1 MMEQLGRDEQD
12 TIIATRNLSR
22 TYTMGTMQVPALN
35 RVTLNIKRGEFAAI
49 MGKSGSGKS
58 TLLHQLGLLDTP
70 TEGEITIDGAEISG
84 LSESERTR
92 FRLEKFGYV
101 FQEYAILPELTALEN
116 VYLPAM
122 ALGLSQGECAREG
135 MDALEK
141 VGLAERADHRP
152 REMSGGE
159 QQRVAIARAL
169 INKPKILFA
178 DEPTAN
184 LDSVSSR
191 QILELFRTLN
201 REIGQTILMVT
212 HELED
217 ADMVDRVIWLADGEV
232 VERGGEV
239 VRNRASGKA
248 RVNRSTAL

>member
-1 MMEQLGRDEQD
+1 MMERTERVEQVERDEQD

-22 TYTMGTMQVPALN
+22 TYTMGKMQMTALN
-35 RVTLNIKRGEFAAI
+35 RVTLDIRRGEFAAI

-70 TEGEITIDGAEISG
+70 TEGEIVIDEVEISG
-84 LSESERTR
+84 LSESEKTM

-101 FQEYAILPELTALEN
+101 FQEYAILPEMTALEN

-122 ALGLSQGECAREG
+122 ALGLSRDEYVTKG

-169 INKPKILFA
+169 INNPKILFA

-191 QILELFRTLN
+191 QILELFRALN
-201 REIGQTILMVT
+201 RDMGQTILMVT

-217 ADMVDRVIWLADGEV
+217 ADIVDRVIWLADGEV
-232 VERGGEV
+232 VDREG
-239 VRNRASGKA
+239 
-248 RVNRSTAL
+248 

>member
-1 MMEQLGRDEQD
+1 MRSGVIKMTKMEQD
-12 TIIATRNLSR
+12 TIITIRNLSR
-22 TYTMGTMQVPALN
+22 TYIMGTMQVPALN
-35 RVTLNIKRGEFAAI
+35 RVTLDIRRGEFATI

-70 TEGEITIDGAEISG
+70 TEGEIVIDGVEISG

-116 VYLPAM
+116 VYLPVM
-122 ALGLSQGECAREG
+122 ALGMSQDECATKG
-135 MDALEK
+135 MDALKK
-141 VGLAERADHRP
+141 VGLDGRANHRP
-152 REMSGGE
+152 RELSGGE
-159 QQRVAIARAL
+159 QQRVAIARAI

-191 QILELFRTLN
+191 QILKLFRALN
-201 REIGQTILMVT
+201 RDIGQTILMVT

-217 ADMVDRVIWLADGEV
+217 EEFVDRVIWLTDGEV
-232 VERGGEV
+232 VEREG
-239 VRNRASGKA
+239 
-248 RVNRSTAL
+248 

>member
-1 MMEQLGRDEQD
+1 MERDRQD

-22 TYTMGTMQVPALN
+22 TYTMGKVPVQALKN
-35 RVTLNIKRGEFAAI
+35 VTLDIGRGEFAAI

-70 TEGEITIDGAEISG
+70 TEGEITIDGVEISG
-84 LSESERTR
+84 LSDSESTR

-101 FQEYAILPELTALEN
+101 FQEYAILPEMTALEN

-122 ALGLSQGECAREG
+122 ALGLSQGECIRKG

-141 VGLAERADHRP
+141 VGLTERADHRP

-184 LDSVSSR
+184 LDSASSK
-191 QILELFRTLN
+191 QILDLFRELN
-201 REIGQTILMVT
+201 RDTGQTILMVT

-217 ADMVDRVIWLADGEV
+217 ADLVDRVIWLADGAVMDRE
-232 VERGGEV
+232 G
-239 VRNRASGKA
+239 
-248 RVNRSTAL
+248 

>member
-1 MMEQLGRDEQD
+1 MMEQAERVGRDEPD

-22 TYTMGTMQVPALN
+22 TYIMGKMQVTALN
-35 RVTLNIKRGEFAAI
+35 RVTLDIRRGEFAAI

-70 TEGEITIDGAEISG
+70 TEGEIVIDEAEISG
-84 LSESERTR
+84 LSESEKTM

-101 FQEYAILPELTALEN
+101 FQEYAILSEMTALEN

-122 ALGLSQGECAREG
+122 AMGLSRDECVTKG

-191 QILELFRTLN
+191 QILELFRALN
-201 REIGQTILMVT
+201 RDAGQTILMVT

-217 ADMVDRVIWLADGEV
+217 ADIVDRVIWLADGEV
-232 VERGGEV
+232 VER
-239 VRNRASGKA
+239 
-248 RVNRSTAL
+248 

>member
-1 MMEQLGRDEQD
+1 MTDMEQD
-12 TIIATRNLSR
+12 TIITTRNLSR
-22 TYTMGTMQVPALN
+22 TYIMGTMQVSALKK
-35 RVTLNIKRGEFAAI
+35 VTLDIRRAEFAAI

-58 TLLHQLGLLDTP
+58 TLLHQLGLIDTP
-70 TEGEITIDGAEISG
+70 TEGEIVIDGVEISG
-84 LSESERTR
+84 LSESEQTR

-122 ALGLSQGECAREG
+122 ALGLSQDECVTKG

-184 LDSVSSR
+184 LDSASSR
-191 QILELFRTLN
+191 QILELFRELN
-201 REIGQTILMVT
+201 RDIGQTILMVT

-217 ADMVDRVIWLADGEV
+217 ADIVDRVIWLADGEV
-232 VERGGEV
+232 VERDG
-239 VRNRASGKA
+239 
-248 RVNRSTAL
+248 

>member
-1 MMEQLGRDEQD
+1 MEQD

-22 TYTMGTMQVPALN
+22 TYIMGTMQVPALKS
-35 RVTLNIKRGEFAAI
+35 VTLDIKRGVFAAI

-84 LSESERTR
+84 LTEAERTR

-122 ALGLSQGECAREG
+122 ALGLSRDECVTKG

-152 REMSGGE
+152 RELSGGE

-184 LDSVSSR
+184 LDSISSK
-191 QILELFRTLN
+191 QILELFQALN
-201 REIGQTILMVT
+201 RDMGQTILMVT

-217 ADMVDRVIWLADGEV
+217 GDIGTRVIWLADGEV
-232 VERGGEV
+232 MEREGRGG
-239 VRNRASGKA
+239 
-248 RVNRSTAL
+248 LQ

>member
-1 MMEQLGRDEQD
+1 MMRRLRRDEQD

-22 TYTMGTMQVPALN
+22 TYTMGTMPVPALN

-191 QILELFRTLN
+191 QILELFRALN

-232 VERGGEV
+232 VERD
-239 VRNRASGKA
+239 KW
-248 RVNRSTAL
+248 RS

>member
-1 MMEQLGRDEQD
+1 MTKMERDEQD

-22 TYTMGTMQVPALN
+22 TYTMGTMQVQALN
-35 RVTLNIKRGEFAAI
+35 RVTLDIRRGEFAAI
-49 MGKSGSGKS
+49 MGTSGSGKS

-70 TEGEITIDGAEISG
+70 TEGEIMIDGVEISG
-84 LSESERTR
+84 LSEAARTI

-122 ALGLSQGECAREG
+122 ALGLSRDEYVTKG

-191 QILELFRTLN
+191 QILELFRALN
-201 REIGQTILMVT
+201 QEIGQTILMVT

-217 ADMVDRVIWLADGEV
+217 ADIVDRVIWLADGEIV
-232 VERGGEV
+232 GREG
-239 VRNRASGKA
+239 
-248 RVNRSTAL
+248 

>member
-1 MMEQLGRDEQD
+1 MIERVERDEPD

-22 TYTMGTMQVPALN
+22 TYTMGKMRVTALN
-35 RVTLNIKRGEFAAI
+35 RVTLDIRRGEFAAI

-70 TEGEITIDGAEISG
+70 TEGEIVIDGVEISG
-84 LSESERTR
+84 LSASEGTM

-101 FQEYAILPELTALEN
+101 FQEYAILPEMTALEN

-122 ALGLSQGECAREG
+122 AMGLSRGECITMG

-169 INKPKILFA
+169 INEPKILFA

-184 LDSVSSR
+184 LDSISSK
-191 QILELFRTLN
+191 QILELFRALN
-201 REIGQTILMVT
+201 RDVGQTILMVT

-217 ADMVDRVIWLADGEV
+217 ADIVDRVIWLADGGV
-232 VERGGEV
+232 VERG
-239 VRNRASGKA
+239 
-248 RVNRSTAL
+248 T

>member
-1 MMEQLGRDEQD
+1 
-12 TIIATRNLSR
+12 
-22 TYTMGTMQVPALN
+22 MGKVQVQALKN
-35 RVTLNIKRGEFAAI
+35 VTLDIRRGEFAAI

-70 TEGEITIDGAEISG
+70 TEGEIMIDGVEISG
-84 LSESERTR
+84 LSEAEKTR

-122 ALGLSQGECAREG
+122 AMGLSRDECARSG

-141 VGLAERADHRP
+141 VGLTERADHRP

-178 DEPTAN
+178 DESTAN
-184 LDSVSSR
+184 LDSASSK
-191 QILELFRTLN
+191 QILELFRALN
-201 REIGQTILMVT
+201 RDTGQTILMVT

-217 ADMVDRVIWLADGEV
+217 ADLVDRVIWLADGAV
-232 VERGGEV
+232 MEREG
-239 VRNRASGKA
+239 
-248 RVNRSTAL
+248 